1 MVNRFISQ
9 SPQQIHE
16 TRVHNALTIV
26 SKTII
31 VIALIW
37 SGVLA
42 YYGAW
47 KFIWI
52 EIFIMAVAAI
62 TIALNAKKY
71 TRCAIY
77 LLISGLYVCTLTLC
91 LFLDLPNDTA
101 PRTAHNYFLSV
112 AFLSYWL
119 LIRENKVIRMATF
132 LIFMI
137 SFVVFSSSLIGFP
150 LEDLGNTDKGRPV
163 GAWINSTV
171 AILLAVLVVYVFFSD
186 YSIRTQVEKDLS
198 LALPREQL
206 ELYYQGQ
213 VDGSGSVQGAEVL
226 VRWNHPQI
234 GVVSPLEFIPLA
246 EKTGLIVSLGRQ
258 VLLKACEQLAAWS
271 FDASKA
277 HLTLSVNVS
286 VQEFDETDFVD
297 AVIETIEQTGI
308 NPAKLKLEITENI
321 LILNTEKVVEKMQA
335 LKDYGVTFSLDD
347 FGTGFSSLN
356 YLKSLPLSQLKIDRS
371 FVSHM
376 EKNQKDA
383 KIVKSTISLGRDL
396 GLDVIAEG
404 VETNQQLAFLQK
416 HKCRLFQGFLFSQ
429 ALPKKEFEAF
439 LADTNKA

>member
-347 FGTGFSSLN
+347 FGTSFSSLN

>member
-16 TRVHNALTIV
+16 TRVYNALTIV

-42 YYGAW
+42 YHGAW

-52 EIFIMAVAAI
+52 EVFIMAVAVI
-62 TIALNAKKY
+62 TLILNAKKY
-71 TRCAIY
+71 TRSAIY

-150 LEDLGNTDKGRPV
+150 LEGLGNTDEGRPV

-213 VDGSGSVQGAEVL
+213 VDGSGNVQGAEVL

-258 VLLKACEQLAAWS
+258 VLLKACEQLVAWS
-271 FDASKA
+271 SDASKE

-286 VQEFDETDFVD
+286 VQEFDESDFVD

-308 NPAKLKLEITENI
+308 DPAKLKLEITENI

-404 VETNQQLAFLQK
+404 VETNQQLAFLKK

-439 LADTNKA
+439 LADTNRA

>member
-62 TIALNAKKY
+62 TLALNAKKY

-347 FGTGFSSLN
+347 FGTSFSSLN